1 MASKLSVREETGIV
15 VRGQLLD
22 GSECPAKAFGAHP
35 GADGG
40 HGRSLSRE
48 VI

>member
-1 MASKLSVREETGIV
+1 MVSKLSMREETGIIV
-15 VRGQLLD
+15 KGQLLD

-48 VI
+48 MI